1 MALYNEQDMS
11 KKSKNLKLTSIDL
24 SEVHLSKR
32 VAESLQDLVVSAKEG
47 LLALSV
53 SVGLKVFQALM
64 EEEVTEVVGPK
75 GKHNPERKAVRHG
88 YEKGSVVL
96 GGRKVQINRPR
107 TRTLDGQELL
117 LQSYVLFQKEDPL
130 TQIALERMLH
140 GLSSRNYSYGLE
152 PCGKELESKSIS
164 KSSISRRFIKLTRTA
179 LSELLKRPLDNLDIL
194 VLFIDGVVVA
204 EHTITVALGVDAE
217 GYKHILGLAEGATE
231 NATVCRELLSDL
243 VERGFNI
250 EKGLLVVIDGSK
262 ALHRAVKDVFGNKAL
277 IQRCRVH
284 KKKNVLGHLPKAEQ
298 GRVSRKLDQA
308 WQERDFCLARLKLE
322 NLAKSLEKAY
332 PGAAASIREGLTE
345 TLTINKLGIPKVLQT
360 SLKSTN
366 IIESAFDITRNVA
379 RNVKRWRNG
388 EHVLRWSAAGLMEA
402 EERFRR
408 IKGYRELPLLRVVLQ
423 RELNIDTNK
432 KEVVWA

>member
-1 MALYNEQDMS
+1 M
-11 KKSKNLKLTSIDL
+11 
-24 SEVHLSKR
+24 
-32 VAESLQDLVVSAKEG
+32 
-47 LLALSV
+47 
-53 SVGLKVFQALM
+53 
-64 EEEVTEVVGPK
+64 
-75 GKHNPERKAVRHG
+75 
-88 YEKGSVVL
+88 
-96 GGRKVQINRPR
+96 
-107 TRTLDGQELL
+107 
-117 LQSYVLFQKEDPL
+117 LQSV
-130 TQIALERMLH
+130 
-140 GLSSRNYSYGLE
+140 
-152 PCGKELESKSIS
+152 
-164 KSSISRRFIKLTRTA
+164 
-179 LSELLKRPLDNLDIL
+179 
-194 VLFIDGVVVA
+194 
-204 EHTITVALGVDAE
+204 
-217 GYKHILGLAEGATE
+217 E
-231 NATVCRELLSDL
+231 NFYPNL

-284 KKKNVLGHLPKAEQ
+284 KKKNVLGHLPKEEQ
-298 GRVSRKLDQA
+298 GRVSRKLNQA

-379 RNVKRWRNG
+379 RNVKRWRNR